1 MSMSKKDLN
10 KPNKRGGIN
19 RMSNP
24 TTAQTADDFLKSGF
38 EHLEQQDY
46 EKAMADFEAALR
58 ILPEDTLAKSGI
70 ETVRRRM
77 GGNK

>member
-1 MSMSKKDLN
+1 MNAKTAQNTLK
-10 KPNKRGGIN
+10 
-19 RMSNP
+19 NP
-24 TTAQTADDFLKSGF
+24 VLSLSVAPPTAQTAEGFLKSGF

-77 GGNK
+77 G